1 MSPLATAEEIRLL
14 TKVSKLYYEEGLRQD
29 EIVARLNLSRS
40 RVSRMLQ
47 KARDEGIVRITV
59 FEPSGIFTDLETKLE
74 NRYRLQEAVV
84 VEAHQPESQA
94 VVSREIGVAAAE
106 YLARTIR
113 PDDTMGIS
121 WGSTLHE
128 MVAEMPPMDF
138 PNVQVVQIIG
148 GLGRPESELHATDL
162 CRRMARRLNCQMTLL
177 PAPGIV
183 DDHVTRAA
191 FLSDSHV
198 QHAISLFSK
207 IQVVFVGIGAPS
219 IHSVVMRDGSI
230 LTADEMEKLRENG
243 AVGDIALRYFDAF
256 GQAVQS
262 EVDQRVIG
270 MDLEELS
277 KIERVV
283 GIAGGP
289 QKADVILGALRG
301 HLIDVLITDH
311 VTATKLLEATHHL
324 ISR

>member
-1 MSPLATAEEIRLL
+1 MPNLATAEEIRLL

-29 EIVARLNLSRS
+29 EIVTRLNISRS
-40 RVSRMLQ
+40 KVSRMLQ

-59 FEPSGIFTDLETKLE
+59 FEPSGIFTDLETRLE

-84 VEAHQPESQA
+84 VEARQPELQS
-94 VVSREIGVAAAE
+94 VVSREIGLAAAE
-106 YLARTIR
+106 YLTRTIR
-113 PDDTMGIS
+113 PDDTIGIS

-128 MVAEMPPMDF
+128 MVEGLLPMDF
-138 PNVQVVQIIG
+138 PNIQVVQIIG

-183 DDHVTRAA
+183 ENQATRIA

-198 QHAISLFSK
+198 QHALQLFSK
-207 IQVVFVGIGAPS
+207 ISVAFVGIGAPS
-219 IHSVVMRDGSI
+219 FDSLVMRDGSI
-230 LTADEMEKLRENG
+230 ITSDEMNILQNSG
-243 AVGDIALRYFDAF
+243 AVGDIALRYFDAY
-256 GQAVQS
+256 GQAVRS
-262 EVDQRVIG
+262 EIDERVIG
-270 MDLEELS
+270 MDLFELS

-289 QKADVILGALRG
+289 QKDEVILGALRG
-301 HLIDVLITDH
+301 HLINVLITDH
-311 VTATKLLEATHHL
+311 ITAARLLEATDHL